1 MNKQNAV
8 YTLIN
13 ECHDCYKCVRHCPVK
28 AIKIENGH
36 ASVLPEKCI
45 ACGTCVKAC
54 PSNAKRVR
62 SDLDKVKNLLL
73 AQKTIY
79 VSLAPSWVGV
89 FDYTVQKMISIL
101 KKLGFTDVSETAIG
115 AQEV

>member
-1 MNKQNAV
+1 MDKQNPV

-13 ECHDCYKCVRHCPVK
+13 ECHDCYKCVRQCPVK

-36 ASVLPEKCI
+36 ASVIATKCI

-62 SDLDKVKNLLL
+62 SDLEKVKNKVYRFRNTKL
-73 AQKTIY
+73 
-79 VSLAPSWVGV
+79 VG
-89 FDYTVQKMISIL
+89 D
-101 KKLGFTDVSETAIG
+101 A
-115 AQEV
+115 